1 MAQKKLADLL
11 KEARTNA
18 KLSQT
23 ALAEKVDG
31 MTAAQIGKAERGELV
46 PTQAQLKQI
55 AKATGVT
62 QTSLIEASKS
72 ASASSGKTTT
82 SSTAKK
88 TSTSSTAAKKTSTS
102 TSTAAKK
109 TTSSST
115 TAKKTTSSSTTLTAS
130 EKTMLEAYR
139 KAKSDNKKLALKIL
153 KGEKLELSDALGVL
167 VAGGFGG
174 NLGNLGNI
182 SSLLKK

>member
-1 MAQKKLADLL
+1 MAKKLADLL
-11 KEARTNA
+11 KEARAGA
-18 KLSQT
+18 KLTQT

-31 MTAAQIGKAERGELV
+31 MSGSDIGKAERGELI

-62 QTSLIEASKS
+62 QTSLIEASKT
-72 ASASSGKTTT
+72 AST
-82 SSTAKK
+82 
-88 TSTSSTAAKKTSTS
+88 
-102 TSTAAKK
+102 AKK
-109 TTSSST
+109 TTSSSS
-115 TAKKTTSSSTTLTAS
+115 TAKKTTSSSTTLTSS
-130 EKTMLEAYR
+130 EKTMLEAYS

-153 KGEKLELSDALGVL
+153 KGDKLELSDALGIL

-174 NLGNLGNI
+174 NLGNLGNL

>member
-1 MAQKKLADLL
+1 MAKKLADLL
-11 KEARTNA
+11 KEARANA

-23 ALAEKVDG
+23 ALAEQVDG

-62 QTSLIEASKS
+62 QTSLIEASKTAN
-72 ASASSGKTTT
+72 ASAAKKTTT

-88 TSTSSTAAKKTSTS
+88 TTSSSS
-102 TSTAAKK
+102 KK
-109 TTSSST
+109 TTSSTAKKTTTSS
-115 TAKKTTSSSTTLTAS
+115 TAKKTTSSSATLTAS

-153 KGEKLELSDALGVL
+153 KGDKLELADVVGVL
-167 VAGGFGG
+167 VGGGVGG
-174 NLGNLGNI
+174 NLGNL

>member
-1 MAQKKLADLL
+1 MAKKLADLL
-11 KEARTNA
+11 KEARAGA
-18 KLSQT
+18 KLTQT

-31 MTAAQIGKAERGELV
+31 MTGSDIGKAERGELI

-62 QTSLIEASKS
+62 QTSLIEASKT
-72 ASASSGKTTT
+72 AST
-82 SSTAKK
+82 
-88 TSTSSTAAKKTSTS
+88 
-102 TSTAAKK
+102 AKK
-109 TTSSST
+109 TTSSSAAAKKPSSSSST
-115 TAKKTTSSSTTLTAS
+115 AKKPTASSTAKKTTSSSTTLTAS

-153 KGEKLELSDALGVL
+153 KGDKLELSDALGIL

-174 NLGNLGNI
+174 NLGNLGNL

>member
-1 MAQKKLADLL
+1 MAKKLADLL
-11 KEARTNA
+11 KEARAGA
-18 KLSQT
+18 KLTQT

-31 MTAAQIGKAERGELV
+31 MSGSDIGKAERGELI

-62 QTSLIEASKS
+62 QTSLIEASKT
-72 ASASSGKTTT
+72 AST
-82 SSTAKK
+82 
-88 TSTSSTAAKKTSTS
+88 
-102 TSTAAKK
+102 AKK
-109 TTSSST
+109 TTSSSS
-115 TAKKTTSSSTTLTAS
+115 TAKKTTSSSTAAKKTSSSSTALTAS

-153 KGEKLELSDALGVL
+153 KGDKLELSDALGIL

-174 NLGNLGNI
+174 NLGNLGNL

>member
-1 MAQKKLADLL
+1 MAKKLADLL
-11 KEARTNA
+11 KEARAGA
-18 KLSQT
+18 KLTQT

-31 MTAAQIGKAERGELV
+31 MTGSDIGKAERGELI

-62 QTSLIEASKS
+62 QTSLIEASKT
-72 ASASSGKTTT
+72 ASTAKKTTSS

-88 TSTSSTAAKKTSTS
+88 TTSSSTAAKKTSS
-102 TSTAAKK
+102 
-109 TTSSST
+109 SSST
-115 TAKKTTSSSTTLTAS
+115 AKTPTASSTAKKTTSSSTTLTAS

-153 KGEKLELSDALGVL
+153 KGDKLELSDALGIL

-174 NLGNLGNI
+174 NLGNLGNL
-182 SSLLKK
+182 SSLLTK

>member
-72 ASASSGKTTT
+72 ASVSSGKTTT
-82 SSTAKK
+82 STAKK

>member
-82 SSTAKK
+82 STAKK

-102 TSTAAKK
+102 TSSKK

-115 TAKKTTSSSTTLTAS
+115 SKKTTSSSTTLTAS

>member
-46 PTQAQLKQI
+46 PTHAQLKQI

-62 QTSLIEASKS
+62 QTYLIEASKS

-82 SSTAKK
+82 STAKK

-102 TSTAAKK
+102 TSSKK

-115 TAKKTTSSSTTLTAS
+115 SKKTTSSSTTLTAS

>member
-1 MAQKKLADLL
+1 MAAKKLADLL

-31 MTAAQIGKAERGELV
+31 MSAAQIGKAEKGELV

-62 QTSLIEASKS
+62 QTSLIEASKT
-72 ASASSGKTTT
+72 ASAKKTSS

-88 TSTSSTAAKKTSTS
+88 TSSSTKKEEEF
-102 TSTAAKK
+102 K
-109 TTSSST
+109 
-115 TAKKTTSSSTTLTAS
+115 LTAT
-130 EKTMLEAYR
+130 EKNLVELYR
-139 KAKSDNKKLALKIL
+139 KADSDTKKAAVKLL
-153 KGEKLELSDALGVL
+153 KGEKTELSEMLTQLLGGKNGLSSALQTL
-167 VAGGFGG
+167 
-174 NLGNLGNI
+174 I
-182 SSLLKK
+182 KK

>member
-1 MAQKKLADLL
+1 MAKKLADLL
-11 KEARTNA
+11 KEARAGA
-18 KLSQT
+18 KLTQT

-31 MTAAQIGKAERGELV
+31 MTGSDIGKAERGELI

-55 AKATGVT
+55 AKTTGVT
-62 QTSLIEASKS
+62 QTSLIEASKT
-72 ASASSGKTTT
+72 AST
-82 SSTAKK
+82 
-88 TSTSSTAAKKTSTS
+88 
-102 TSTAAKK
+102 AKK
-109 TTSSST
+109 TTSSSST
-115 TAKKTTSSSTTLTAS
+115 AKKTASSTAKKTTSSSTTLTAS

-153 KGEKLELSDALGVL
+153 KGDKLELSDALGIL

-174 NLGNLGNI
+174 NLGNLGNL

>member
-1 MAQKKLADLL
+1 MAKKLADLL
-11 KEARTNA
+11 KEARAGA
-18 KLSQT
+18 KLTQT

-31 MTAAQIGKAERGELV
+31 MTGSDIGKAERGELI

-62 QTSLIEASKS
+62 QTSLIEASKT
-72 ASASSGKTTT
+72 A
-82 SSTAKK
+82 STAKK
-88 TSTSSTAAKKTSTS
+88 PTSSSST
-102 TSTAAKK
+102 AKK
-109 TTSSST
+109 TTSSSAAKKPSSSSSAAKKPT
-115 TAKKTTSSSTTLTAS
+115 TSSTAKKTTSSSTTLTSS

-153 KGEKLELSDALGVL
+153 KGDKLELSDALGIL

-174 NLGNLGNI
+174 NLGNLGNL

>member
-46 PTQAQLKQI
+46 PTQTQLKQI

-72 ASASSGKTTT
+72 ASVSSGKTTT
-82 SSTAKK
+82 STAKK

-102 TSTAAKK
+102 TSSKK

-115 TAKKTTSSSTTLTAS
+115 SKKTTSSSTTLTAS